1 MGTQHFGDN
10 SITEEDVRM
19 NQEESSSSLAQEDLN
34 DLLDTALADFDR
46 VKKPSKKKPKAKK
59 TSNRKEEP
67 LPTEDDLLA
76 MFTAAGLS
84 STHPLHEQ
92 LERLDQV
99 SPEDSDKLIKEKLN
113 QTLSQM
119 QLQSQSTYGL
129 QPTDEELQAHN
140 LSTKFCKSF
149 HSIWRGPLGLFP
161 VESTY
166 IHIQESNFY

>member
-1 MGTQHFGDN
+1 MKPKFATPTLN
-10 SITEEDVRM
+10 LRTLV
-19 NQEESSSSLAQEDLN
+19 SSS
-34 DLLDTALADFDR
+34 T
-46 VKKPSKKKPKAKK
+46 
-59 TSNRKEEP
+59 
-67 LPTEDDLLA
+67 
-76 MFTAAGLS
+76 AGLS

-119 QLQSQSTYGL
+119 QLQSQSTNGL

-140 LSTKFCKSF
+140 LSTKFCNSF
-149 HSIWRGPLGLFP
+149 HSIWIGPLLGLFP

-166 IHIQESNFY
+166 